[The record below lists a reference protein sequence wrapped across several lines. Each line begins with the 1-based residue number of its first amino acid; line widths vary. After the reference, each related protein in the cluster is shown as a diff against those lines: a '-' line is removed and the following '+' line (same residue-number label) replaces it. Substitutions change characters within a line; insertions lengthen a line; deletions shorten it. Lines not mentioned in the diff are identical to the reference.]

1 MFLGLDILQ
10 ESSYGNTMLV
20 EGFGK
25 EYEPGMEGMMEIML
39 ENAQDAHDLDMAV
52 TLTSVKKSQLL
63 MEGKSYEAEMLQENV
78 FKNVYAKMKELFK
91 KMWARMKDFFK
102 SVRLYFDKWALNSK
116 KFVEKYKDLINE
128 AGSGTVEGYD
138 YDIDAIT
145 VSGAWGKMKSELD
158 KVKSSI
164 ASNTT
169 GIANVDVAEVKDNV
183 SREIVGKDASEFK
196 KGVQA
201 KLGIT
206 TVKKTIKYDASKL
219 ISLLSSGME
228 PANEIKKDE
237 QGIDKAYNTAIKEV
251 EEAEKAQKDN
261 VSAATKLSNN
271 EKMTDD
277 IRERATKT
285 KVNSSARA
293 TDYNKLL
300 DAYKQCLD
308 MINSITGLRTGA
320 LKAQLKQAQSAAYA
334 GIAKHRKETKKE
346 RLGESTGVA
355 GIYGDLIG

>member
-63 MEGKSYEAEMLQENV
+63 MEGKDYEAEMLQENV

-128 AGSGTVEGYD
+128 AGKCTVEGYD
-138 YDIDAIT
+138 YNVDAIT

-158 KVKSSI
+158 KVKSHI
-164 ASNTT
+164 AGNSEEKSS
-169 GIANVDVAEVKDNV
+169 VDVAEVKDDV
-183 SREIVGKDASEFK
+183 SKAIVGKSASEFK

-206 TVKKTIKYDASKL
+206 PVKKTITYDASKI
-219 ISLLSSGME
+219 ISILSSGME

-237 QGIDKAYNTAIKEV
+237 QSIDSAYSTAIKEV
-251 EEAEKAQKDN
+251 EAAEKASSQNAKAFGDMQKKQEEEGVKKEFGKQKN
-261 VSAATKLSNN
+261 Y
-271 EKMTDD
+271 
-277 IRERATKT
+277 
-285 KVNSSARA
+285 SSARA
-293 TDYNKLL
+293 TNYSKLL

-308 MINSITGLRTGA
+308 MINAITGLRTGA
-320 LKAQLKQAQSAAYA
+320 LKAQLKQAQTAAYA
-334 GIAKHRKETKKE
+334 GIAKHRKDTKKG
-346 RLGESTGVA
+346 LSESTGVA

>member
-78 FKNVYAKMKELFK
+78 FKNVFAKMKELFK

-128 AGSGTVEGYD
+128 AGKCTVEGYD
-138 YDIDAIT
+138 YNVDGIT
-145 VSGAWGKMKSELD
+145 VSGAWGKMKSHLD
-158 KVKSSI
+158 KLKGEI
-164 ASNTT
+164 ARGTSDK
-169 GIANVDVAEVKDNV
+169 ASLDVSEVKNDI
-183 SREIVGKDASEFK
+183 SKEIVGKESSEFK

-206 TVKKTIKYDASKL
+206 PVKKTISYDASKI
-219 ISLLSSGME
+219 ISILSSGME

-237 QGIDKAYNTAIKEV
+237 QSIDSAYSAAIKEV
-251 EEAEKAQKDN
+251 EAAEKASNENAKAFGDKQKEAPEN
-261 VSAATKLSNN
+261 AKEGWKNLKAT
-271 EKMTDD
+271 
-277 IRERATKT
+277 
-285 KVNSSARA
+285 SSARA
-293 TDYNKLL
+293 TDYNRLL
-300 DAYKQCLD
+300 DAYKQSLD
-308 MINSITGLRTGA
+308 MINSITGLRTSA

-334 GIAKHRKETKKE
+334 GIAKYRKETKKE